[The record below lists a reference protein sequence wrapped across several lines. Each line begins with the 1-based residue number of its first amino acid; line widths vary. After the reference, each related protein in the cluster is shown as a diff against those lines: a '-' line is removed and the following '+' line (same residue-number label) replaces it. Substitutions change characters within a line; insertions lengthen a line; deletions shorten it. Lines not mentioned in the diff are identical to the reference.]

1 MSRVLPYAVPGG
13 GNRARESGGG
23 SKMGSKKPSVLGKE
37 SLMATWR
44 NWAGNQIAHPQ
55 SIESPR
61 NVTELAAVVAEATAQ
76 GQKVKAVGSGH
87 SFTSA
92 AATDGRMIR
101 LDNLSGISHVD
112 RARNQVTVG
121 AGTRLSDLNTLLHAE
136 GLALANLGDIAY
148 QTVAGAISTS
158 THGTGT
164 ALTGLAGQVVAM
176 TLVNGHGEILECSDS
191 CNADIL
197 DVGRVS
203 VGAVGV
209 ISDYTLQ
216 AVPSFRLRALEQPMR
231 LDDVLENVHELAAA
245 HDHFEF
251 FWIPH
256 TKWALTKRNNRT
268 DDELQPLP
276 RIKGWIEKTFM
287 ENYAFGALC
296 RVGRVRPS
304 LIPRLAT
311 ALPSSGS
318 REYVD
323 QSFKIFAS
331 PRIVRFYEMEHALP
345 VEAVVPALR
354 DIRAMVE
361 RKGYMLNFP
370 VEVRFTKGDD
380 VALSTAYGRESAY
393 IAVHVYKGMECE
405 PFFRDVEDILRGYD
419 ARPHWGK
426 VHYREAEE
434 LSALYPRW
442 NDFIALRNR
451 LDPLRTF
458 SNAYTDTVFGQ

>member
-1 MSRVLPYAVPGG
+1 
-13 GNRARESGGG
+13 
-23 SKMGSKKPSVLGKE
+23 
-37 SLMATWR
+37 MATWR
-44 NWAGNQIAHPQ
+44 NWAGNQKANPV
-55 SIESPR
+55 SIDAPR
-61 NVTELAAVVAEATAQ
+61 SVGELAALVASASGK

-92 AATDGRMIR
+92 AATNGRMIR
-101 LDNLSGISHVD
+101 LENLSGILHIDHASC
-112 RARNQVTVG
+112 QVTVG
-121 AGTRLSDLNTLLHAE
+121 AGTRLSDLNMLLHAE

-158 THGTGT
+158 THGTGK

-176 TLVNGHGEILECSDS
+176 KLINGQGEIIECSKS
-191 CNADIL
+191 LNPHIF
-197 DVGRVS
+197 DVARVS
-203 VGAVGV
+203 VGALG
-209 ISDYTLQ
+209 IITEYTLQ

-231 LDDVLENVHELAAA
+231 LDDVLENAHDLASA

-268 DDELQPLP
+268 EDELQPLP
-276 RIKGWIEKTFM
+276 RVKGWIEKTFM

-296 RVGRVRPS
+296 RVGRARPS

-345 VEAVVPALR
+345 VEALVPALR
-354 DIRAMVE
+354 EIRAMVD
-361 RKGYMLNFP
+361 RKGYLLNFP

-380 VALSTAYGRESAY
+380 VPLSTAFGRDSAY

-405 PFFRDVEDILRGYD
+405 PFFRDVEDILRAYD

-426 VHYREAEE
+426 MHYRDAEE
-434 LSALYPRW
+434 LSKLYPRW
-442 NDFIALRNR
+442 DEFIALRNQ
-451 LDPLRTF
+451 LDPQRTF
-458 SNAYTDTVFGQ
+458 SNVYSDTVFGK

>member
-1 MSRVLPYAVPGG
+1 
-13 GNRARESGGG
+13 
-23 SKMGSKKPSVLGKE
+23 
-37 SLMATWR
+37 MATWR
-44 NWAGNQIAHPQ
+44 NWAGNQKANPV
-55 SIESPR
+55 SIDAPR
-61 NVTELAAVVAEATAQ
+61 SVGELAALVASASGK

-92 AATDGRMIR
+92 AATNGRMIR
-101 LDNLSGISHVD
+101 LENLSGILHIDHASC
-112 RARNQVTVG
+112 QVTVG
-121 AGTRLSDLNTLLHAE
+121 AGTRLSDLNMLLHAE

-158 THGTGT
+158 THGTGK

-176 TLVNGHGEILECSDS
+176 KLINGQGEIIECSKS
-191 CNADIL
+191 LNPHIF
-197 DVGRVS
+197 DVARVS
-203 VGAVGV
+203 VGALG
-209 ISDYTLQ
+209 IITEYTLQ

-231 LDDVLENVHELAAA
+231 LDDVLENAHDLASA

-268 DDELQPLP
+268 EDELQPLP
-276 RIKGWIEKTFM
+276 RVKGWIEKTFM

-296 RVGRVRPS
+296 RVGRARPS

-345 VEAVVPALR
+345 VEALVPALR
-354 DIRAMVE
+354 EIRAMVD
-361 RKGYMLNFP
+361 RKGYLLNFP

-380 VALSTAYGRESAY
+380 VPLSTAFGRDSAY

-405 PFFRDVEDILRGYD
+405 PFFRDVEDILRAYD

-426 VHYREAEE
+426 MHNRDVEE
-434 LSALYPRW
+434 LSKLYPRW
-442 NDFIALRNR
+442 DEFIALRNQ
-451 LDPLRTF
+451 LDPQRTF
-458 SNAYTDTVFGQ
+458 SNVYSDTVFGK

>member
-1 MSRVLPYAVPGG
+1 
-13 GNRARESGGG
+13 
-23 SKMGSKKPSVLGKE
+23 
-37 SLMATWR
+37 MATWR
-44 NWAGNQIAHPQ
+44 NWAGNQKANPV
-55 SIESPR
+55 SIDAPR
-61 NVTELAAVVAEATAQ
+61 SVGELAALVASASGQ

-92 AATDGRMIR
+92 AATNGRMIR
-101 LDNLSGISHVD
+101 LENLSGILHIDHASC
-112 RARNQVTVG
+112 QVTVG
-121 AGTRLSDLNTLLHAE
+121 AGTRLSDLNMLLHAE

-158 THGTGT
+158 THGTGK

-176 TLVNGHGEILECSDS
+176 KLINGQGEIIECSKS
-191 CNADIL
+191 LNPHIF
-197 DVGRVS
+197 DVARVS
-203 VGAVGV
+203 VGALG
-209 ISDYTLQ
+209 IITEYTLQ

-231 LDDVLENVHELAAA
+231 LDDVLENAHDLASA

-268 DDELQPLP
+268 EDELQPLP
-276 RIKGWIEKTFM
+276 RVKGWIEKTFM

-296 RVGRVRPS
+296 RVGRARPS

-345 VEAVVPALR
+345 VGALVPALR
-354 DIRAMVE
+354 EIRAMVD
-361 RKGYMLNFP
+361 RKGYLLNFP

-380 VALSTAYGRESAY
+380 VPLSTAFGRDSAY

-405 PFFRDVEDILRGYD
+405 PFFRDVEDILRAYD

-426 VHYREAEE
+426 MHYRDAEE
-434 LSALYPRW
+434 LSKLYPRW
-442 NDFIALRNR
+442 DEFIALRNQ
-451 LDPLRTF
+451 LDPQRTF
-458 SNAYTDTVFGQ
+458 SNVYSDTVFGK

>member
-1 MSRVLPYAVPGG
+1 
-13 GNRARESGGG
+13 
-23 SKMGSKKPSVLGKE
+23 
-37 SLMATWR
+37 MATWR
-44 NWAGNQIAHPQ
+44 NWAGNQKARPV
-55 SIESPR
+55 SIDAPR
-61 NVTELAAVVAEATAQ
+61 SVAELAALVASASEQ

-92 AATDGRMIR
+92 AATNGRMIR
-101 LDNLSGISHVD
+101 LENLSGILHVD
-112 RARNQVTVG
+112 RATCRVTVG
-121 AGTRLSDLNTLLHAE
+121 AGTRLSELNTLLDAE

-158 THGTGT
+158 THGTGK

-176 TLVNGHGEILECSDS
+176 KLVNGLGEIIECSQS
-191 CNADIL
+191 VNPHIF
-197 DVGRVS
+197 DVARVS
-203 VGAVGV
+203 VGALGV
-209 ISDYTLQ
+209 ITEYTLQ

-231 LDDVLENVHELAAA
+231 LDEVLENAHDLASTN
-245 HDHFEF
+245 DHFEF

-268 DDELQPLP
+268 EDELQPLP

-287 ENYAFGALC
+287 ENYAFGAVC
-296 RVGRVRPS
+296 RVGRARPS

-345 VEAVVPALR
+345 VEALVPALKE
-354 DIRAMVE
+354 IRAMVD
-361 RKGYMLNFP
+361 RKGYLLNFP

-380 VALSTAYGRESAY
+380 VPLSTAYGRDSAY
-393 IAVHVYKGMECE
+393 IAVHVYKGMECQ
-405 PFFRDVEDILRGYD
+405 PFFRDVEDILRAYD

-426 VHYREAEE
+426 MHYREADE
-434 LSALYPRW
+434 LSKLYPRW
-442 NDFIALRNR
+442 DEFITLRNQ
-451 LDPLRTF
+451 LDPQRTF
-458 SNAYTDTVFGQ
+458 SNAYSDTVFGK

>member
-1 MSRVLPYAVPGG
+1 
-13 GNRARESGGG
+13 
-23 SKMGSKKPSVLGKE
+23 
-37 SLMATWR
+37 MATWR
-44 NWAGNQIAHPQ
+44 NWAGNQKASPL
-55 SIESPR
+55 SIDAPR
-61 NVTELAAVVAEATAQ
+61 SVAELAALVASASEQ

-92 AATDGRMIR
+92 AATNGRMIR
-101 LDNLSGISHVD
+101 LENLSGILHVD
-112 RARNQVTVG
+112 RATCRVTVG
-121 AGTRLSDLNTLLHAE
+121 AGTRLSELNTLLDAE

-158 THGTGT
+158 THGTGK

-176 TLVNGHGEILECSDS
+176 KLVNGLGEIIECSQS
-191 CNADIL
+191 VNPHIF
-197 DVGRVS
+197 DVARVS
-203 VGAVGV
+203 VGALGV
-209 ISDYTLQ
+209 ITEYTLQ

-231 LDDVLENVHELAAA
+231 LDDVLENAHDLASTN
-245 HDHFEF
+245 DHFEF

-268 DDELQPLP
+268 EDELQPLP
-276 RIKGWIEKTFM
+276 RVKGWIEKTFM
-287 ENYAFGALC
+287 ENYAFGAVC
-296 RVGRVRPS
+296 RIGRARPS

-345 VEAVVPALR
+345 VEALVPALKE
-354 DIRAMVE
+354 IRAMVD
-361 RKGYMLNFP
+361 RKRYLLNFP

-380 VALSTAYGRESAY
+380 VPLSTAYGRDSAY

-405 PFFRDVEDILRGYD
+405 PFFRDVEDILRAYD

-426 VHYREAEE
+426 MHYREADE
-434 LSALYPRW
+434 LSKLYPRW
-442 NDFIALRNR
+442 NEFIAMRNQ
-451 LDPLRTF
+451 LDPQRTF
-458 SNAYTDTVFGQ
+458 SNAYSDTVFGK

>member
-1 MSRVLPYAVPGG
+1 
-13 GNRARESGGG
+13 
-23 SKMGSKKPSVLGKE
+23 
-37 SLMATWR
+37 MATWR
-44 NWAGNQIAHPQ
+44 NWAGNQKASPL
-55 SIESPR
+55 SIDTPR
-61 NVTELAAVVAEATAQ
+61 DVGELAALVASAADL

-92 AATDGRMIR
+92 AATNGRMVG
-101 LDNLSGISHVD
+101 LENLRGILHID
-112 RARNQVTVG
+112 RASSQVTVG

-158 THGTGT
+158 THGTGK

-176 TLVNGHGEILECSDS
+176 KLINGQGQIIECSKS
-191 CNADIL
+191 VNSQIF
-197 DVGRVS
+197 DVARVS
-203 VGAVGV
+203 VGALG
-209 ISDYTLQ
+209 IITEYTLQ
-216 AVPSFRLRALEQPMR
+216 AVPSFRLRALEQPTR
-231 LDDVLENVHELAAA
+231 LDDVLDNVHDLASA

-268 DDELQPLP
+268 EDELQPLP
-276 RIKGWIEKTFM
+276 RVKGWIEKTFM

-296 RVGRVRPS
+296 RVGRARPS

-345 VEAVVPALR
+345 VEALVPALKE
-354 DIRAMVE
+354 IRAMVD
-361 RKGYMLNFP
+361 RKGYLLNFP

-380 VALSTAYGRESAY
+380 VPLSTAYGRDSAY

-405 PFFRDVEDILRGYD
+405 PFFRDVEDILRSYD

-426 VHYREAEE
+426 MHYRDAEE
-434 LSALYPRW
+434 LSKLYPRW
-442 NDFIALRNR
+442 DEFIALRNQ
-451 LDPLRTF
+451 LDPQRTF
-458 SNAYTDTVFGQ
+458 SNAYSDTVFGK

>member
-1 MSRVLPYAVPGG
+1 
-13 GNRARESGGG
+13 
-23 SKMGSKKPSVLGKE
+23 
-37 SLMATWR
+37 MATWR
-44 NWAGNQIAHPQ
+44 NWAGNQVAYPQ

-61 NVTELAAVVAEATAQ
+61 NVGELAEIVAQASAR
-76 GQKVKAVGSGH
+76 GQKIKAVGSGH

-92 AATDGRMIR
+92 AATDGRMLR
-101 LDNLSGISHVD
+101 LENLRGISHVD
-112 RARNQVTVG
+112 REKNQVTVG
-121 AGTRLSDLNTLLHAE
+121 AGTRLSELNTLLHAE
-136 GLALANLGDIAY
+136 GLALANMGDIAY

-158 THGTGT
+158 THGTGK

-176 TLVNGHGEILECSDS
+176 TMVNGNGEIVECSATS
-191 CNADIL
+191 HS
-197 DVGRVS
+197 DVFEAGRVS
-203 VGAVGV
+203 VGALGV
-209 ISDYTLQ
+209 VSQYTLQ
-216 AVPSFRLRALEQPMR
+216 VVPAFRLRALEQPMR
-231 LDDVLENVHELAAA
+231 LDDVLENA
-245 HDHFEF
+245 HDLSTTNDHFEF

-276 RIKGWIEKTFM
+276 RVRGWVEKTFM
-287 ENYAFGALC
+287 ENYAFGAVC
-296 RVGRVRPS
+296 RVGRARPS

-345 VEAVVPALR
+345 VEAVVPALKE
-354 DIRAMVE
+354 IRAMVD
-361 RKGYMLNFP
+361 RKGYLLNFP

-380 VALSTAYGRESAY
+380 VALSTAYGRDSAY

-426 VHYREAEE
+426 MHYRDAAE
-434 LSALYPRW
+434 LSTLYPKW
-442 NDFIALRNR
+442 NDFIALRDR
-451 LDPLRTF
+451 LDPGRTF
-458 SNAYTDTVFGQ
+458 ANAYTDTVFGK

>member
-1 MSRVLPYAVPGG
+1 MVQ
-13 GNRARESGGG
+13 
-23 SKMGSKKPSVLGKE
+23 
-37 SLMATWR
+37 WR
-44 NWAGNQIAHPQ
+44 NWAGNQKASPISISAPRSIADL
-55 SIESPR
+55 SRLVSD
-61 NVTELAAVVAEATAQ
+61 AAARGE
-76 GQKVKAVGSGH
+76 KVKAVGSGH

-92 AATDGRMIR
+92 AATNGRMVR
-101 LDNLSGISHVD
+101 LDHLTGISHVD
-112 RARNQVTVG
+112 RINNQVTVG
-121 AGTRLSDLNTLLHAE
+121 AGTRLSDLNNLLDAE
-136 GLALANLGDIAY
+136 GLAMANLGDIAY

-158 THGTGT
+158 THGTGRS
-164 ALTGLAGQVVAM
+164 LTGLAGQVTAM
-176 TLVNGHGEILECSDS
+176 TLVSGDGTIINCSPTT
-191 CNADIL
+191 NEHIF

-203 VGAVGV
+203 VGALGV
-209 ISDYTLQ
+209 IAEYTLQ
-216 AVPSFRLRALEQPMR
+216 VVPSFRLRAMEQPMR
-231 LDDVLENVHELAAA
+231 LDDVLENIHELAAE

-268 DDELQPLP
+268 EDDLQPLP
-276 RIKGWIEKTFM
+276 RVKGWFEKTFM

-296 RVGRVRPS
+296 RVGRARPS

-323 QSFKIFAS
+323 QSYKIFAS

-345 VEAVVPALR
+345 AEFVVPALR
-354 DIRAMVE
+354 EIRAMVE
-361 RKGYMLNFP
+361 RKGYLLNFP

-380 VALSTAYGRESAY
+380 IALSTAYGRDTAY

-426 VHYREAEE
+426 MHYRGADE
-434 LSALYPRW
+434 LSTLYPRW
-442 NDFIALRNR
+442 DEFIALRDT
-451 LDPLRTF
+451 LDPSRTF
-458 SNAYTDTVFGQ
+458 ANVYTDTVFGK

>member
-1 MSRVLPYAVPGG
+1 
-13 GNRARESGGG
+13 
-23 SKMGSKKPSVLGKE
+23 
-37 SLMATWR
+37 MATWR
-44 NWAGNQIAHPQ
+44 NWAGNQVAHPQ
-55 SIESPR
+55 SIESPQ
-61 NVTELAAVVAEATAQ
+61 NVGELAEIVAQASAR
-76 GQKVKAVGSGH
+76 GQKIKAVGSGH

-92 AATDGRMIR
+92 AATDGRMLR
-101 LDNLSGISHVD
+101 LENLRGISHVD
-112 RARNQVTVG
+112 REKNQVTVG
-121 AGTRLSDLNTLLHAE
+121 AGTRLSELNTLLHAE
-136 GLALANLGDIAY
+136 GLALANMGDIAY

-158 THGTGT
+158 THGTGK

-176 TLVNGHGEILECSDS
+176 TMVNGNGEIVECSATS
-191 CNADIL
+191 HS
-197 DVGRVS
+197 DVFEAGRVS
-203 VGAVGV
+203 VGALGV
-209 ISDYTLQ
+209 VSQYTLQ
-216 AVPSFRLRALEQPMR
+216 VVPSFRLRALEQPMR
-231 LDDVLENVHELAAA
+231 LDDVLENA
-245 HDHFEF
+245 HDLSATNDHFEF

-276 RIKGWIEKTFM
+276 RVRGWVEKTFM
-287 ENYAFGALC
+287 ENYAFGAVC
-296 RVGRVRPS
+296 RVGRARPS

-345 VEAVVPALR
+345 VEAVVPALKE
-354 DIRAMVE
+354 IRAMVD
-361 RKGYMLNFP
+361 RKGYLLNFP

-380 VALSTAYGRESAY
+380 VALSTAYGRDSAY

-426 VHYREAEE
+426 MHYRDAAE
-434 LSALYPRW
+434 LSTLYPKW
-442 NDFIALRNR
+442 NDFIALRDR
-451 LDPLRTF
+451 LDPGRTF
-458 SNAYTDTVFGQ
+458 ANAYTDTVFGK

>member
-1 MSRVLPYAVPGG
+1 
-13 GNRARESGGG
+13 
-23 SKMGSKKPSVLGKE
+23 
-37 SLMATWR
+37 MATWR
-44 NWAGNQIAHPQ
+44 NWAGNQKANPL
-55 SIESPR
+55 SIEAPKS
-61 NVTELAAVVAEATAQ
+61 VSELSAIVSRASEQ

-92 AATDGRMIR
+92 AATNGRMIR
-101 LDNLSGISHVD
+101 LENLNGILHIDHASC
-112 RARNQVTVG
+112 QVTVG
-121 AGTRLSDLNTLLHAE
+121 GGTRLSDLNMLLHTE

-158 THGTGT
+158 THGTGK

-176 TLVNGHGEILECSDS
+176 KLIDGQGEIIECSKTL
-191 CNADIL
+191 NPQIF
-197 DVGRVS
+197 DVARVS
-203 VGAVGV
+203 VGALG
-209 ISDYTLQ
+209 IITEYTLQ

-231 LDDVLENVHELAAA
+231 LDDVLENAHDLASA

-268 DDELQPLP
+268 EDELQPLP
-276 RIKGWIEKTFM
+276 RVKGWIDKTFM

-296 RVGRVRPS
+296 RVGRARPS

-345 VEAVVPALR
+345 VDALVPALKE
-354 DIRAMVE
+354 IRAMVD
-361 RKGYMLNFP
+361 RKGYLLNFP

-380 VALSTAYGRESAY
+380 VPLSTAYGRDSAY

-405 PFFRDVEDILRGYD
+405 PFFRDVEDILRAYN

-426 VHYREAEE
+426 MHYRDAEE
-434 LSALYPRW
+434 LSKLYPRW
-442 NDFIALRNR
+442 DEFIALRNQ
-451 LDPLRTF
+451 LDPQRTF
-458 SNAYTDTVFGQ
+458 SNAYSDTVFGK

>member
-1 MSRVLPYAVPGG
+1 
-13 GNRARESGGG
+13 
-23 SKMGSKKPSVLGKE
+23 
-37 SLMATWR
+37 MATWR
-44 NWAGNQIAHPQ
+44 NWAGNQKASPI

-61 NVTELAAVVAEATAQ
+61 SVGELAALVASASEL

-92 AATDGRMIR
+92 AATNGRMVR
-101 LDNLSGISHVD
+101 LESLSGILNVD
-112 RARNQVTVG
+112 RAKCQVTVG
-121 AGTRLSDLNTLLHAE
+121 AGTRLSDLNTLLHSE

-158 THGTGT
+158 THGTGK

-176 TLVNGHGEILECSDS
+176 KLINGQGEIIECSKS
-191 CNADIL
+191 VNPQIF
-197 DVGRVS
+197 DVARVS
-203 VGAVGV
+203 VGALG
-209 ISDYTLQ
+209 IITEYTLQ

-231 LDDVLENVHELAAA
+231 LDDVLENA
-245 HDHFEF
+245 HDLADTHNHFEF

-268 DDELQPLP
+268 EDELQPLP
-276 RIKGWIEKTFM
+276 RVKGWIEKTFM
-287 ENYAFGALC
+287 ENYAFGAVC
-296 RVGRVRPS
+296 RVGRARPS

-323 QSFKIFAS
+323 QSYKIFAS

-345 VEAVVPALR
+345 VEALVPALKE
-354 DIRAMVE
+354 IRAMVD
-361 RKGYMLNFP
+361 RKGYLLNFP

-380 VALSTAYGRESAY
+380 VPLSTAYGRDSAY

-405 PFFRDVEDILRGYD
+405 PFFRDVEDILRAYD

-426 VHYREAEE
+426 MHYRDAEE
-434 LSALYPRW
+434 LSKLYPRW
-442 NDFIALRNR
+442 DEFIALRDQ
-451 LDPLRTF
+451 LDPQRTF
-458 SNAYTDTVFGQ
+458 SNAYSDTVFGK

>member
-1 MSRVLPYAVPGG
+1 
-13 GNRARESGGG
+13 
-23 SKMGSKKPSVLGKE
+23 
-37 SLMATWR
+37 MATWR
-44 NWAGNQIAHPQ
+44 NWAGNQKANPL
-55 SIESPR
+55 SIEAPKS
-61 NVTELAAVVAEATAQ
+61 VSELSAIVSRASEQ

-92 AATDGRMIR
+92 AATNGRMIR
-101 LDNLSGISHVD
+101 LENLSGILHVD
-112 RARNQVTVG
+112 HASCQVTVG
-121 AGTRLSDLNTLLHAE
+121 AGTRLSDLNMLLHTE

-158 THGTGT
+158 THGTGK

-176 TLVNGHGEILECSDS
+176 KLINGQGEIIECSKS
-191 CNADIL
+191 VNPHIF
-197 DVGRVS
+197 DVARVS
-203 VGAVGV
+203 VGALG
-209 ISDYTLQ
+209 IITEYTLQ

-231 LDDVLENVHELAAA
+231 LDEVLENAHELASA

-268 DDELQPLP
+268 EDELQPLP
-276 RIKGWIEKTFM
+276 RVKGWIEKTFM

-296 RVGRVRPS
+296 RVGRARPS

-345 VEAVVPALR
+345 VEALVPALKE
-354 DIRAMVE
+354 ICAMVD
-361 RKGYMLNFP
+361 RKGYLLNFP

-380 VALSTAYGRESAY
+380 VPLSTAYGRDSAY

-405 PFFRDVEDILRGYD
+405 PFFRDVEDILREYD

-426 VHYREAEE
+426 MHYRDAEE
-434 LSALYPRW
+434 LSKLYPRW
-442 NDFIALRNR
+442 DEFIALRNQ
-451 LDPLRTF
+451 LDPQRTF
-458 SNAYTDTVFGQ
+458 SNAYSDTVFGK

>member
-1 MSRVLPYAVPGG
+1 
-13 GNRARESGGG
+13 
-23 SKMGSKKPSVLGKE
+23 
-37 SLMATWR
+37 MATWR
-44 NWAGNQIAHPQ
+44 NWAGNQKASPV
-55 SIESPR
+55 SIDAPR
-61 NVTELAAVVAEATAQ
+61 SVAELAALVASASEQ

-92 AATDGRMIR
+92 AATNGRMIR
-101 LDNLSGISHVD
+101 LENLSGILHVD
-112 RARNQVTVG
+112 RATCRVTVG
-121 AGTRLSDLNTLLHAE
+121 AGTRLSELNTLLDAE

-158 THGTGT
+158 THGTGK

-176 TLVNGHGEILECSDS
+176 KLVNGLGEIIECSQS
-191 CNADIL
+191 VNPHIF
-197 DVGRVS
+197 DVARVS
-203 VGAVGV
+203 VGALGV
-209 ISDYTLQ
+209 ITEYTLQ

-231 LDDVLENVHELAAA
+231 LDEVLENAHDLASTN
-245 HDHFEF
+245 DHFEF

-268 DDELQPLP
+268 EDELQPLP
-276 RIKGWIEKTFM
+276 RVKGWIEKTFM
-287 ENYAFGALC
+287 ENYAFGAVC
-296 RVGRVRPS
+296 RVGRARPS

-345 VEAVVPALR
+345 VEALVPALKE
-354 DIRAMVE
+354 IRAMVD
-361 RKGYMLNFP
+361 RKGYLLNFP

-380 VALSTAYGRESAY
+380 VPLSTAYGRDSAY
-393 IAVHVYKGMECE
+393 IAVHVYKGMECQ
-405 PFFRDVEDILRGYD
+405 PFFRDVEDILRAYD

-426 VHYREAEE
+426 MHYREADE
-434 LSALYPRW
+434 LSKLYPRW
-442 NDFIALRNR
+442 NEFITLRNQ
-451 LDPLRTF
+451 LDPQRTF
-458 SNAYTDTVFGQ
+458 SNAYSDTVFGK

>member
-1 MSRVLPYAVPGG
+1 
-13 GNRARESGGG
+13 
-23 SKMGSKKPSVLGKE
+23 
-37 SLMATWR
+37 MATWR
-44 NWAGNQIAHPQ
+44 NWAGNQKANPL
-55 SIESPR
+55 SIEAPKS
-61 NVTELAAVVAEATAQ
+61 VSELSAIVSRASGR

-92 AATDGRMIR
+92 AATNGRMIR
-101 LDNLSGISHVD
+101 LENLSGILHIDHASS
-112 RARNQVTVG
+112 QVTVG
-121 AGTRLSDLNTLLHAE
+121 AGTRLSDLNMLLHTE

-158 THGTGT
+158 THGTGK

-176 TLVNGHGEILECSDS
+176 KLINGQGEIIECSKS
-191 CNADIL
+191 VNPHIL
-197 DVGRVS
+197 EVARVS
-203 VGAVGV
+203 VGALG
-209 ISDYTLQ
+209 IITEYTLQ
-216 AVPSFRLRALEQPMR
+216 TVPSFRLRALEQPMR
-231 LDDVLENVHELAAA
+231 LDDVLENAHDLASA

-268 DDELQPLP
+268 EDELQPLP
-276 RIKGWIEKTFM
+276 RVKGWIDKTFM

-296 RVGRVRPS
+296 RVGRARPS

-345 VEAVVPALR
+345 VDALVPALKE
-354 DIRAMVE
+354 IRAMVD
-361 RKGYMLNFP
+361 RKGYLLNFP

-380 VALSTAYGRESAY
+380 VPLSTAYGRDSAY

-405 PFFRDVEDILRGYD
+405 PFFRDVEDILRAYD

-426 VHYREAEE
+426 MHYRDAEE
-434 LSALYPRW
+434 LSKLYPRW
-442 NDFIALRNR
+442 DEFIALRNQ
-451 LDPLRTF
+451 LDPQRTF
-458 SNAYTDTVFGQ
+458 SNAYSDTVFGK

>member
-1 MSRVLPYAVPGG
+1 
-13 GNRARESGGG
+13 
-23 SKMGSKKPSVLGKE
+23 
-37 SLMATWR
+37 MATWR
-44 NWAGNQIAHPQ
+44 NWAGNQKANPV
-55 SIESPR
+55 SIDAPR
-61 NVTELAAVVAEATAQ
+61 SVGELAALVASASGQ

-92 AATDGRMIR
+92 AATNGRMIR
-101 LDNLSGISHVD
+101 LENLSGILHIDHASC
-112 RARNQVTVG
+112 QVTVG
-121 AGTRLSDLNTLLHAE
+121 AGTRLSDLNMLLHAE

-158 THGTGT
+158 THGTGK

-176 TLVNGHGEILECSDS
+176 KLVNGQGQIIECSKS
-191 CNADIL
+191 LNTHTF
-197 DVGRVS
+197 DVARVS
-203 VGAVGV
+203 VGALG
-209 ISDYTLQ
+209 IITEYTLQ

-231 LDDVLENVHELAAA
+231 LDDVLENAHDLASA

-268 DDELQPLP
+268 EDELQPLP
-276 RIKGWIEKTFM
+276 RVKGWIEKTFM

-296 RVGRVRPS
+296 RVGRARPS

-345 VEAVVPALR
+345 VEALVPALR
-354 DIRAMVE
+354 EIRAMVD
-361 RKGYMLNFP
+361 RKGYLLNFP

-380 VALSTAYGRESAY
+380 VPLSTAFGRDSAY

-405 PFFRDVEDILRGYD
+405 PFFRDVEDILRAYE

-426 VHYREAEE
+426 MHYRDAEE
-434 LSALYPRW
+434 LSKLYPRW
-442 NDFIALRNR
+442 DEFIALRNQ
-451 LDPLRTF
+451 LDPQRTF
-458 SNAYTDTVFGQ
+458 SNVYSDTVFGK

>member
-1 MSRVLPYAVPGG
+1 
-13 GNRARESGGG
+13 
-23 SKMGSKKPSVLGKE
+23 
-37 SLMATWR
+37 MATWR
-44 NWAGNQIAHPQ
+44 NWAGNQKANPL
-55 SIESPR
+55 SIEAPKS
-61 NVTELAAVVAEATAQ
+61 VSELSAIVSRASEQ

-92 AATDGRMIR
+92 AATNGRMIR
-101 LDNLSGISHVD
+101 LENLNGILHVD
-112 RARNQVTVG
+112 HSSCQVTVG
-121 AGTRLSDLNTLLHAE
+121 AGTRLSDLNMLLHTE

-158 THGTGT
+158 THGTGK

-176 TLVNGHGEILECSDS
+176 KLIDGQGEIIECSKTL
-191 CNADIL
+191 NPQIF
-197 DVGRVS
+197 DVARVS
-203 VGAVGV
+203 VGALG
-209 ISDYTLQ
+209 IITEYTLQ

-231 LDDVLENVHELAAA
+231 LDDVLENAHDLASA

-268 DDELQPLP
+268 EDELQPLP
-276 RIKGWIEKTFM
+276 RVKGWIDKTFM

-296 RVGRVRPS
+296 RVGRARPS

-345 VEAVVPALR
+345 VEALVPALKE
-354 DIRAMVE
+354 IRAMVD
-361 RKGYMLNFP
+361 RKGYLLNFP

-380 VALSTAYGRESAY
+380 VPLSTAYGRDSAY

-405 PFFRDVEDILRGYD
+405 PFFRDVEDILREYD

-426 VHYREAEE
+426 MHYRDAEE
-434 LSALYPRW
+434 LSKLYPRW
-442 NDFIALRNR
+442 DEFIALRNQ
-451 LDPLRTF
+451 LDPQRTF
-458 SNAYTDTVFGQ
+458 SNAYSDTVFGK

>member
-1 MSRVLPYAVPGG
+1 
-13 GNRARESGGG
+13 
-23 SKMGSKKPSVLGKE
+23 
-37 SLMATWR
+37 MATWR
-44 NWAGNQIAHPQ
+44 NWAGNQKASPV
-55 SIESPR
+55 SIDAPR
-61 NVTELAAVVAEATAQ
+61 SVAELAALVASASEQ

-92 AATDGRMIR
+92 AATNGRMIR
-101 LDNLSGISHVD
+101 LENLSGILHVD
-112 RARNQVTVG
+112 RATCRVTVG
-121 AGTRLSDLNTLLHAE
+121 AGTRLSELNTLLDAE

-158 THGTGT
+158 THGTGK

-176 TLVNGHGEILECSDS
+176 KLVNGLGEIIECSQS
-191 CNADIL
+191 VNPHIF
-197 DVGRVS
+197 DVARVS
-203 VGAVGV
+203 VGALGV
-209 ISDYTLQ
+209 ITEYTLQ

-231 LDDVLENVHELAAA
+231 LDEVLENAHDLASTN
-245 HDHFEF
+245 DHFEF

-268 DDELQPLP
+268 EDELQPLP
-276 RIKGWIEKTFM
+276 RVKGWIEKTFM
-287 ENYAFGALC
+287 ENYAFGAVC
-296 RVGRVRPS
+296 RIGRARPS

-345 VEAVVPALR
+345 VEALVPALKE
-354 DIRAMVE
+354 IRAMVD
-361 RKGYMLNFP
+361 RKGYLLNFP

-380 VALSTAYGRESAY
+380 VPLSTAYGRDSAY
-393 IAVHVYKGMECE
+393 IAVHVYKGMECQ
-405 PFFRDVEDILRGYD
+405 PFFRDVEDILRAYD

-426 VHYREAEE
+426 MHYREADA
-434 LSALYPRW
+434 LSKLYPRW
-442 NDFIALRNR
+442 DEFITLRNQ
-451 LDPLRTF
+451 LDPQRTF
-458 SNAYTDTVFGQ
+458 SNAYSDTVFGK

>member
-1 MSRVLPYAVPGG
+1 
-13 GNRARESGGG
+13 
-23 SKMGSKKPSVLGKE
+23 
-37 SLMATWR
+37 MATWR
-44 NWAGNQIAHPQ
+44 NWAGNQKASPV
-55 SIESPR
+55 SIDAPR
-61 NVTELAAVVAEATAQ
+61 SVAELAALVASASEQ

-92 AATDGRMIR
+92 AATNGRMIR
-101 LDNLSGISHVD
+101 LENLSGILHVD
-112 RARNQVTVG
+112 RATCRVTVG
-121 AGTRLSDLNTLLHAE
+121 AGTRLSELNTLLDAE

-158 THGTGT
+158 THGTGK

-176 TLVNGHGEILECSDS
+176 KLVNGLGEIIECSQS
-191 CNADIL
+191 VNPHIF
-197 DVGRVS
+197 DVARVS
-203 VGAVGV
+203 VGALGV
-209 ISDYTLQ
+209 ITEYTLQ

-231 LDDVLENVHELAAA
+231 LDEVLENAHDLASTN
-245 HDHFEF
+245 DHFEF

-268 DDELQPLP
+268 EDELQPLP
-276 RIKGWIEKTFM
+276 RVKGWIEKTFM
-287 ENYAFGALC
+287 ENYAFGAVC
-296 RVGRVRPS
+296 RIGRVRPS

-345 VEAVVPALR
+345 VEALVPALKE
-354 DIRAMVE
+354 IRAMVD
-361 RKGYMLNFP
+361 RKGYLLNFP

-380 VALSTAYGRESAY
+380 VPLSTAYGRDSAY
-393 IAVHVYKGMECE
+393 IAVHVYKGMECQ
-405 PFFRDVEDILRGYD
+405 PFFRDVEDILRAYD

-426 VHYREAEE
+426 MHYREADE
-434 LSALYPRW
+434 LSKLYPRW
-442 NDFIALRNR
+442 DEFITLRNQ
-451 LDPLRTF
+451 LDPQRTF
-458 SNAYTDTVFGQ
+458 SNAYSDTVFGK

>member
-1 MSRVLPYAVPGG
+1 
-13 GNRARESGGG
+13 
-23 SKMGSKKPSVLGKE
+23 
-37 SLMATWR
+37 MATWR
-44 NWAGNQIAHPQ
+44 NWAGNQKANPL
-55 SIESPR
+55 SIEAPKS
-61 NVTELAAVVAEATAQ
+61 VSELSAIVSRASER

-92 AATDGRMIR
+92 AATNGRMIR
-101 LDNLSGISHVD
+101 LENLSGILHVD
-112 RARNQVTVG
+112 HASCQVTVG
-121 AGTRLSDLNTLLHAE
+121 AGTRLSDLNMLLHTE

-158 THGTGT
+158 THGTGK

-176 TLVNGHGEILECSDS
+176 KLINGQGEIIECSKS
-191 CNADIL
+191 VNPHIL
-197 DVGRVS
+197 EVARVS
-203 VGAVGV
+203 VGALG
-209 ISDYTLQ
+209 IITEYTLQ
-216 AVPSFRLRALEQPMR
+216 TVPSFRLRALEQPMR
-231 LDDVLENVHELAAA
+231 LDDVLENAHDLASA

-268 DDELQPLP
+268 EDELQPLP
-276 RIKGWIEKTFM
+276 RVKGWIDKTFM

-296 RVGRVRPS
+296 RVGRARPS

-345 VEAVVPALR
+345 VDALVPALKE
-354 DIRAMVE
+354 IRAMVD
-361 RKGYMLNFP
+361 RKGYLLNFP

-380 VALSTAYGRESAY
+380 VPLSTAYGRDSAY

-405 PFFRDVEDILRGYD
+405 PFFRDVEDILRAYD

-426 VHYREAEE
+426 MHYRDAEE
-434 LSALYPRW
+434 LSKLYPRW
-442 NDFIALRNR
+442 DEFIALRNQ
-451 LDPLRTF
+451 LDPQRTF
-458 SNAYTDTVFGQ
+458 SNAYSDTVFGK

>member
-1 MSRVLPYAVPGG
+1 
-13 GNRARESGGG
+13 
-23 SKMGSKKPSVLGKE
+23 
-37 SLMATWR
+37 MATWR
-44 NWAGNQIAHPQ
+44 NWAGNQKASPL
-55 SIESPR
+55 SIDAPR
-61 NVTELAAVVAEATAQ
+61 SVAELAALVASASAQ

-92 AATDGRMIR
+92 AATNGRMIR
-101 LDNLSGISHVD
+101 LENLSGILHIDHASC
-112 RARNQVTVG
+112 QVTVG
-121 AGTRLSDLNTLLHAE
+121 AGTRLSDLNTLLHTE

-158 THGTGT
+158 THGTGK

-176 TLVNGHGEILECSDS
+176 KLINGQGEIIECSKS
-191 CNADIL
+191 LNPHIF
-197 DVGRVS
+197 DVARVS
-203 VGAVGV
+203 VGALG
-209 ISDYTLQ
+209 IITEYTLQ

-231 LDDVLENVHELAAA
+231 LDDVLENAHDLAST

-268 DDELQPLP
+268 EDELQPLP
-276 RIKGWIEKTFM
+276 RVKGWIDKTFM

-296 RVGRVRPS
+296 RVGRARPS

-311 ALPSSGS
+311 ALPSSGA

-345 VEAVVPALR
+345 VEALVPALKE
-354 DIRAMVE
+354 IRAMVD
-361 RKGYMLNFP
+361 RKGYLLNFP

-380 VALSTAYGRESAY
+380 VPLSTAFGRDSAY
-393 IAVHVYKGMECE
+393 IAVHIYKGMECE
-405 PFFRDVEDILRGYD
+405 PFFRDVEDILRVYD

-426 VHYREAEE
+426 MHYRDAEE
-434 LSALYPRW
+434 LSKLYPRW
-442 NDFIALRNR
+442 DEFIALRNQ
-451 LDPLRTF
+451 LDPQRTF
-458 SNAYTDTVFGQ
+458 SNAYSDTVFGK

>member
-1 MSRVLPYAVPGG
+1 
-13 GNRARESGGG
+13 
-23 SKMGSKKPSVLGKE
+23 
-37 SLMATWR
+37 MATWR
-44 NWAGNQIAHPQ
+44 NWAGNQVAHPQ

-61 NVTELAAVVAEATAQ
+61 NVVELAAIVTEASAR
-76 GQKVKAVGSGH
+76 GQKIKAVGSGH

-92 AATDGRMIR
+92 AATDGRMLR
-101 LDNLSGISHVD
+101 LENLSGISHVD
-112 RARNQVTVG
+112 RAKNQVTVG
-121 AGTRLSDLNTLLHAE
+121 AGTRLSELNTLLHAE
-136 GLALANLGDIAY
+136 GLALANMGDIAY

-176 TLVNGHGEILECSDS
+176 TMVNGNGEVLECSEAS
-191 CNADIL
+191 NREIFEL
-197 DVGRVS
+197 GRVS
-203 VGAVGV
+203 VGALGV
-209 ISDYTLQ
+209 ISQYTLQ
-216 AVPSFRLRALEQPMR
+216 VVPSFRLRALEQPMR
-231 LDDVLENVHELAAA
+231 MDDVLENAHDLAAA

-268 DDELQPLP
+268 DDELDPLP
-276 RIKGWIEKTFM
+276 RVKGWIEKTFM
-287 ENYAFGALC
+287 ENYAFGAVC
-296 RVGRVRPS
+296 RIGRARPS

-345 VEAVVPALR
+345 VEAVVPALKE
-354 DIRAMVE
+354 IRAMVD
-361 RKGYMLNFP
+361 RKGYLLNFP

-380 VALSTAYGRESAY
+380 VALSTAYGRDSAY

-405 PFFRDVEDILRGYD
+405 PFFRDVEDILRGYN

-426 VHYREAEE
+426 MHYRDAAE
-434 LSALYPRW
+434 LSTLYPKW
-442 NDFIALRNR
+442 SDFIALRDR
-451 LDPLRTF
+451 LDPGRTF
-458 SNAYTDTVFGQ
+458 SNAYTDTVFGK

>member
-1 MSRVLPYAVPGG
+1 
-13 GNRARESGGG
+13 
-23 SKMGSKKPSVLGKE
+23 
-37 SLMATWR
+37 MATWR
-44 NWAGNQIAHPQ
+44 NWAGNQKANPL
-55 SIESPR
+55 SIEAPKS
-61 NVTELAAVVAEATAQ
+61 VSELSAIVSRASEQ

-92 AATDGRMIR
+92 AATNGRMIR
-101 LDNLSGISHVD
+101 LENLNGILHIDHASC
-112 RARNQVTVG
+112 QVTVG
-121 AGTRLSDLNTLLHAE
+121 GGTRLSDLNMLLHTE

-158 THGTGT
+158 THGTGK

-176 TLVNGHGEILECSDS
+176 KLIDGQGEIIECSKTL
-191 CNADIL
+191 NPQIF
-197 DVGRVS
+197 DVARVS
-203 VGAVGV
+203 VGALG
-209 ISDYTLQ
+209 IITEYTLQ

-231 LDDVLENVHELAAA
+231 LDDVLENAHDLASA

-268 DDELQPLP
+268 EDELQPLP
-276 RIKGWIEKTFM
+276 RVKGWIDKTFM

-296 RVGRVRPS
+296 RVGRARPS

-345 VEAVVPALR
+345 VEALVPALKE
-354 DIRAMVE
+354 ICAMVD
-361 RKGYMLNFP
+361 RKGYLLNFP

-380 VALSTAYGRESAY
+380 VPLSTAYGRDSAY

-405 PFFRDVEDILRGYD
+405 PFFRDVEDILRAYN

-426 VHYREAEE
+426 MHYRDAEE
-434 LSALYPRW
+434 LSKLYPRW
-442 NDFIALRNR
+442 DEFIALRNQ
-451 LDPLRTF
+451 LDPQRTF
-458 SNAYTDTVFGQ
+458 SNAYSDTVFGK

>member
-1 MSRVLPYAVPGG
+1 
-13 GNRARESGGG
+13 
-23 SKMGSKKPSVLGKE
+23 
-37 SLMATWR
+37 MATWR
-44 NWAGNQIAHPQ
+44 NWAGNQKANPV
-55 SIESPR
+55 SIDAPR
-61 NVTELAAVVAEATAQ
+61 SVGELAALVASASGK

-92 AATDGRMIR
+92 AATNGRMIR
-101 LDNLSGISHVD
+101 LENLSGILHIDHASC
-112 RARNQVTVG
+112 QVTVG
-121 AGTRLSDLNTLLHAE
+121 AGTRLSDLNMLLHAE

-158 THGTGT
+158 THGTGK

-176 TLVNGHGEILECSDS
+176 KLVNGQGEIIECSKS
-191 CNADIL
+191 LNPHIF
-197 DVGRVS
+197 DVARVS
-203 VGAVGV
+203 VGALG
-209 ISDYTLQ
+209 IITEYTLQ

-231 LDDVLENVHELAAA
+231 LDDVLENAHDLASA

-268 DDELQPLP
+268 EDELQPLP
-276 RIKGWIEKTFM
+276 RVKGWIEKTFM

-296 RVGRVRPS
+296 RVGRARPS

-345 VEAVVPALR
+345 VEALVPALR
-354 DIRAMVE
+354 EIRAMVD
-361 RKGYMLNFP
+361 RKGYLLNFP

-380 VALSTAYGRESAY
+380 VPLSTAFGRDSAY

-405 PFFRDVEDILRGYD
+405 PFFRDVEDILRAYE

-426 VHYREAEE
+426 MHYRDAEE
-434 LSALYPRW
+434 LSKLYPRW
-442 NDFIALRNR
+442 DEFIALRNQ
-451 LDPLRTF
+451 LDPQRTF
-458 SNAYTDTVFGQ
+458 SNVYSDTVFGK

>member
-1 MSRVLPYAVPGG
+1 
-13 GNRARESGGG
+13 
-23 SKMGSKKPSVLGKE
+23 
-37 SLMATWR
+37 MATWR

-61 NVTELAAVVAEATAQ
+61 DVSELAAVISEASSR

-92 AATDGRMIR
+92 AATDGRMVR
-101 LDNLSGISHVD
+101 LDNMTGISHID
-112 RARNQVTVG
+112 RSKNQVTVG
-121 AGTRLSDLNTLLHAE
+121 AGTRLSELNTLLHAE
-136 GLALANLGDIAY
+136 GLAMANLGDIAY

-158 THGTGT
+158 THGTGK
-164 ALTGLAGQVVAM
+164 ALTGLAGQVVGM
-176 TLVNGHGEILECSDS
+176 TLVNGNGEIIESS
-191 CNADIL
+191 ESSNAHIF

-203 VGAVGV
+203 VGALGI
-209 ISDYTLQ
+209 ISEYTLQ
-216 AVPSFRLRALEQPMR
+216 VVPSFRLRALEQPMR
-231 LDDVLENVHELAAA
+231 LDDVLENIHELAAA

-256 TKWALTKRNNRT
+256 TRWALTKRNNRT
-268 DDELQPLP
+268 EDDLDPLP
-276 RIKGWIEKTFM
+276 RVKGWFEKTFM

-296 RVGRVRPS
+296 RVGRARPS

-345 VEAVVPALR
+345 VVAVAPALR
-354 DIRAMVE
+354 EIRSMVE
-361 RKGYMLNFP
+361 RKGYLLNFP

-380 VALSTAYGRESAY
+380 IALSTAYGRDTAY

-405 PFFRDVEDILRGYD
+405 PFFRDVEDILRGYE

-426 VHYREAEE
+426 MHYREVEE
-434 LSALYPRW
+434 LSSLYPRW
-442 NDFIALRNR
+442 NDFISLRDQ
-451 LDPLRTF
+451 LDPQRTF
-458 SNAYTDTVFGQ
+458 ANAYTETVFGK

>member
-1 MSRVLPYAVPGG
+1 
-13 GNRARESGGG
+13 
-23 SKMGSKKPSVLGKE
+23 
-37 SLMATWR
+37 MAMWR
-44 NWAGNQIAHPQ
+44 NWAGNQKANPV
-55 SIESPR
+55 SIVAPR
-61 NVTELAAVVAEATAQ
+61 SVGELAALVASASGK

-92 AATDGRMIR
+92 AATNGRMIR
-101 LDNLSGISHVD
+101 LENLSGILHID
-112 RARNQVTVG
+112 RASCQVTVG
-121 AGTRLSDLNTLLHAE
+121 AGTRLSDLNMLLHAE

-158 THGTGT
+158 THGTGK

-176 TLVNGHGEILECSDS
+176 KLVNGQGEIIECSKS
-191 CNADIL
+191 LNPHIF
-197 DVGRVS
+197 DVARVS
-203 VGAVGV
+203 VGALG
-209 ISDYTLQ
+209 IITEYTLQ

-231 LDDVLENVHELAAA
+231 LDDVLENAHDLASA

-268 DDELQPLP
+268 EDELQPLP
-276 RIKGWIEKTFM
+276 RVKGWIEKTFM

-296 RVGRVRPS
+296 RVGRARPS

-345 VEAVVPALR
+345 VEGLVPALR
-354 DIRAMVE
+354 EIRAMVD
-361 RKGYMLNFP
+361 RKGYLLNFP

-380 VALSTAYGRESAY
+380 VPLSTAFGRDSAY

-405 PFFRDVEDILRGYD
+405 PFFRDVEDILRAYD

-426 VHYREAEE
+426 MHYRDAEE
-434 LSALYPRW
+434 LSKLYPRW
-442 NDFIALRNR
+442 DEFIALRNQ
-451 LDPLRTF
+451 LDPQRTF
-458 SNAYTDTVFGQ
+458 SNVYSDTVFGK

>member
-1 MSRVLPYAVPGG
+1 
-13 GNRARESGGG
+13 
-23 SKMGSKKPSVLGKE
+23 
-37 SLMATWR
+37 MATWR
-44 NWAGNQIAHPQ
+44 NWAGNQKASPL
-55 SIESPR
+55 SIDTPR
-61 NVTELAAVVAEATAQ
+61 DVGELAALVASAADL

-92 AATDGRMIR
+92 AATNGRMVG
-101 LDNLSGISHVD
+101 LENLRGILHID
-112 RARNQVTVG
+112 RASSQVTVG

-158 THGTGT
+158 THGTGK

-176 TLVNGHGEILECSDS
+176 KLINGQGQIIECSKS
-191 CNADIL
+191 VNSQIF
-197 DVGRVS
+197 DVARVS
-203 VGAVGV
+203 VGALG
-209 ISDYTLQ
+209 IITEYTLQ

-231 LDDVLENVHELAAA
+231 LDDVLDNVHDLASA

-268 DDELQPLP
+268 EDELQPLP
-276 RIKGWIEKTFM
+276 RVKGWIEKTFM

-296 RVGRVRPS
+296 RVGRARPS

-345 VEAVVPALR
+345 VEALVPALKE
-354 DIRAMVE
+354 IRAMVD
-361 RKGYMLNFP
+361 RKGYLLNFP

-380 VALSTAYGRESAY
+380 VPLSTAYGRDSAY

-405 PFFRDVEDILRGYD
+405 PFFRDVEDILRSYD

-426 VHYREAEE
+426 MHYRDAEE
-434 LSALYPRW
+434 LSKLYPRW
-442 NDFIALRNR
+442 DEFIALRNQ
-451 LDPLRTF
+451 LDPQRTF
-458 SNAYTDTVFGQ
+458 SNAYSDTVFGK

>member
-1 MSRVLPYAVPGG
+1 
-13 GNRARESGGG
+13 
-23 SKMGSKKPSVLGKE
+23 
-37 SLMATWR
+37 MATWR
-44 NWAGNQIAHPQ
+44 NWAGNQKASPV
-55 SIESPR
+55 SIDAPR
-61 NVTELAAVVAEATAQ
+61 SVAELAALVASASEQ

-92 AATDGRMIR
+92 AATNGRMIR
-101 LDNLSGISHVD
+101 LENLSGILHVD
-112 RARNQVTVG
+112 RATCRVTVG
-121 AGTRLSDLNTLLHAE
+121 AGTRLSELNTLLDAE

-158 THGTGT
+158 THGTGK

-176 TLVNGHGEILECSDS
+176 KLVNGLGEIIECSQS
-191 CNADIL
+191 VNPHIF
-197 DVGRVS
+197 DVARVS
-203 VGAVGV
+203 VGALGV
-209 ISDYTLQ
+209 ITEYTLQ

-231 LDDVLENVHELAAA
+231 LDEVLENAHDLASTN
-245 HDHFEF
+245 DHFEF

-268 DDELQPLP
+268 EDELQPLP
-276 RIKGWIEKTFM
+276 RVKGWIEKTFM
-287 ENYAFGALC
+287 ENYAFGAVC
-296 RVGRVRPS
+296 RIGRARPS

-345 VEAVVPALR
+345 VEALVPALKE
-354 DIRAMVE
+354 IRAMVD
-361 RKGYMLNFP
+361 RKGYLLNFP

-380 VALSTAYGRESAY
+380 VPLSTAYGRDSAY
-393 IAVHVYKGMECE
+393 IAVHVYKGMECQ
-405 PFFRDVEDILRGYD
+405 PFFRDVEDILRAYD

-426 VHYREAEE
+426 MHYREADE
-434 LSALYPRW
+434 LSKLYPRW
-442 NDFIALRNR
+442 DEFIALRDQ
-451 LDPLRTF
+451 LDPQRTF
-458 SNAYTDTVFGQ
+458 SNAYSDTVFGK

>member
-1 MSRVLPYAVPGG
+1 VG
-13 GNRARESGGG
+13 
-23 SKMGSKKPSVLGKE
+23 
-37 SLMATWR
+37 
-44 NWAGNQIAHPQ
+44 
-55 SIESPR
+55 
-61 NVTELAAVVAEATAQ
+61 ELAALVASASGQ

-92 AATDGRMIR
+92 AATNGRMIR
-101 LDNLSGISHVD
+101 LENLSGILHIDHASC
-112 RARNQVTVG
+112 QVTVG
-121 AGTRLSDLNTLLHAE
+121 AGTRLSDLNTLLHTE

-158 THGTGT
+158 THGTGK

-176 TLVNGHGEILECSDS
+176 KLINGQGEIIECSES
-191 CNADIL
+191 LNPHIF
-197 DVGRVS
+197 DVARVS
-203 VGAVGV
+203 VGALG
-209 ISDYTLQ
+209 IITEYTLQ

-231 LDDVLENVHELAAA
+231 LDDVLENAHDLAST

-268 DDELQPLP
+268 EDELQPLP
-276 RIKGWIEKTFM
+276 CVKGWIDKTFM

-296 RVGRVRPS
+296 RIGRARPS

-345 VEAVVPALR
+345 VEALVPALKE
-354 DIRAMVE
+354 IRAMVH
-361 RKGYMLNFP
+361 RKGYLLNFP

-380 VALSTAYGRESAY
+380 VPLSTAFGRDSAY

-405 PFFRDVEDILRGYD
+405 PFFRDVEDILRAYD

-426 VHYREAEE
+426 MHYRDAEE
-434 LSALYPRW
+434 LSKLYPRW
-442 NDFIALRNR
+442 DEFIALRNQ
-451 LDPLRTF
+451 LDPQRTF
-458 SNAYTDTVFGQ
+458 SNAYSDTVFGK

>member
-1 MSRVLPYAVPGG
+1 
-13 GNRARESGGG
+13 
-23 SKMGSKKPSVLGKE
+23 
-37 SLMATWR
+37 MATWR
-44 NWAGNQIAHPQ
+44 NWAGNQKASPL
-55 SIESPR
+55 SIDTPR
-61 NVTELAAVVAEATAQ
+61 DVGELAALVASAADL

-92 AATDGRMIR
+92 AATNGRMVR
-101 LDNLSGISHVD
+101 LENLRGILHID
-112 RARNQVTVG
+112 RASSQVTVG

-158 THGTGT
+158 THGTGK

-176 TLVNGHGEILECSDS
+176 KLINGQGQIIECSKS
-191 CNADIL
+191 VNSQIF
-197 DVGRVS
+197 DVARVS
-203 VGAVGV
+203 VGALG
-209 ISDYTLQ
+209 IITEYTLQ
-216 AVPSFRLRALEQPMR
+216 AVPSFRLRALEQPTR
-231 LDDVLENVHELAAA
+231 LDDVLDNVHDLASA

-268 DDELQPLP
+268 EDELQPLP
-276 RIKGWIEKTFM
+276 RVKGWIETTFM
-287 ENYAFGALC
+287 ENYACGALC
-296 RVGRVRPS
+296 RVGRARPS

-345 VEAVVPALR
+345 VEALVPALKE
-354 DIRAMVE
+354 IRAMVD
-361 RKGYMLNFP
+361 RKGYLLNFP

-380 VALSTAYGRESAY
+380 VPLSTAYGRDSAY

-405 PFFRDVEDILRGYD
+405 PFFRDVEDILRSYD

-426 VHYREAEE
+426 MHYRDAEE
-434 LSALYPRW
+434 LSKLYPRW
-442 NDFIALRNR
+442 DEFIALRNQ
-451 LDPLRTF
+451 LDPERTF
-458 SNAYTDTVFGQ
+458 SNAYSDTVFGK